1 MLIIKCVLG
10 SARQLSGG
18 RDLQDDLVQLEELNG
33 SRRDFGCSKLVL

>member
-1 MLIIKCVLG
+1 MFIIKCVLG

-33 SRRDFGCSKLVL
+33 SRRDLGCSNVVL